1 MFLNLKSFCDIFLA
15 LLLHVGPGYLQHAHK
30 RDRLTDPHG
39 TAFAKLLVAC
49 LYSVLLNVVAHS
61 SSAGSNGKT
70 KSDSLV
76 DTNKYMKRAVEPKSE
91 ELPSAKMRRLLES
104 QQVVIENIG

>member
-1 MFLNLKSFCDIFLA
+1 M
-15 LLLHVGPGYLQHAHK
+15 GPGYLQHAHK

-49 LYSVLLNVVAHS
+49 LYSVLLNV
-61 SSAGSNGKT
+61 AGSNGKT
-70 KSDSLV
+70 KPDSLV
-76 DTNKYMKRAVEPKSE
+76 ATNKYMKRAAEPKSE

-104 QQVVIENIG
+104 QQVVIENMS

>member
-1 MFLNLKSFCDIFLA
+1 M
-15 LLLHVGPGYLQHAHK
+15 GPGFLQHGHK

-49 LYSVLLNVVAHS
+49 LYSVLLNVVANS
-61 SSAGSNGKT
+61 SLAGSNEKT
-70 KSDSLV
+70 KGDSIV
-76 DTNKYMKRAVEPKSE
+76 GTNKYIKRAAEPKCE

-104 QQVVIENIG
+104 QQVNKGNISSFM